1 MGVWERGEMAY
12 TVLIV
17 EDDAPTRTRL
27 AEAVGAHPELRV
39 VGQAGDF
46 AGGLDLLRA
55 TVPDVLLVDLGL
67 PDESGVRLIRAAR
80 EFGGETQAMVIT
92 VFADEKHVVEA
103 IQAGAGGYLLKDGSA
118 AYLARSILQLVA
130 GGSPMSAPIARYL
143 LRYFQAPEDAGDQR
157 SPPAP
162 RLTPR
167 EGEVLKLLA
176 KGFTFDEIAGVL
188 EISSHT
194 VTTHVR
200 HIYRKLQVS
209 SRSEAVYEAA
219 SLGLIDLGD

>member
-1 MGVWERGEMAY
+1 MAY

-17 EDDAPTRTRL
+17 EDDTPTRTRL
-27 AEAVGAHPELRV
+27 AEAVSAHPELEV

-46 AGGLDLLRA
+46 SGGLELLRSRA
-55 TVPDVLLVDLGL
+55 PDVLLVDLGL
-67 PDESGVRLIRAAR
+67 PDESGVRLIRVAR
-80 EFGGETQAMVIT
+80 ELGGDTQAMVIT
-92 VFADEKHVVEA
+92 VFADEKHVMEA
-103 IQAGAGGYLLKDGSA
+103 IQAGARGYLLKDGSA
-118 AYLARSILQLVA
+118 AYVARSILQLVA

-143 LRYFQAPEDAGDQR
+143 LRYFQAPADAPETPAAD
-157 SPPAP
+157 AP

-176 KGFTFDEIAGVL
+176 KGFTFDEIGGVL

-200 HIYRKLQVS
+200 HIYRKLEVS
-209 SRSEAVYEAA
+209 SRSQAVYEAA
-219 SLGLIDLGD
+219 NLGLLDLGD

>member
-1 MGVWERGEMAY
+1 MAY

-27 AEAVGAHPELRV
+27 AEAVGAHPELEV
-39 VGQAGDF
+39 VGEAGDF
-46 AGGLDLLRA
+46 AGGLDLLRV

-67 PDESGVRLIRAAR
+67 PDESGVRLIHAAR
-80 EFGGETQAMVIT
+80 QLGSDTQAMVIT
-92 VFADEKHVVEA
+92 VFADEQHVMQA
-103 IQAGAGGYLLKDGSA
+103 IQAGARGYLLKDGSA
-118 AYLARSILQLVA
+118 AYMARSILQLVA

-143 LRYFQAPEDAGDQR
+143 LRYFQAPEHAPEQ
-157 SPPAP
+157 PAAEAP

-167 EGEVLKLLA
+167 ESEVLKLLA
-176 KGFTFDEIAGVL
+176 KGFTFDEIGGVL

-200 HIYRKLQVS
+200 HIYRKLEVS
-209 SRSEAVYEAA
+209 SRSQAVYEAA
-219 SLGLIDLGD
+219 SLGLLDLGD